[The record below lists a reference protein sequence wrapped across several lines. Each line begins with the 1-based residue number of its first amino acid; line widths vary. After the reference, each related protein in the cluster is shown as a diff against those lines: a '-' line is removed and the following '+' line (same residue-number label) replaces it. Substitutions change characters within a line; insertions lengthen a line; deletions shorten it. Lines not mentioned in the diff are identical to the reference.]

1 MDLRPAT
8 PLDLPD
14 IARLHEANWRRDYA
28 GFLPEVA
35 LGEALA
41 TDMAD
46 LWSGDILSTR
56 RVFVAHVDD
65 MLTGFAAMLP
75 EGPSGCAF
83 LDNLHVTP
91 TARAQ
96 GVGRALMSAVAVL
109 AIPGALSLE
118 VLSPNHAARAVYR
131 RWGGQEGAEFTD
143 EILGYPVPARTIH
156 WPDTVWLADR
166 LSGHAP

>member
-1 MDLRPAT
+1 MDLRLAT

-35 LGEALA
+35 LGKALA

-56 RVFVAHVDD
+56 RVFVAVEDGA
-65 MLTGFAAMLP
+65 LLGFAAMLD

-83 LDNLHVTP
+83 LDNLHVAP
-91 TARAQ
+91 SARAQ

-118 VLSPNHAARAVYR
+118 VLSPNTAARAIYR
-131 RWGGQEGAEFTD
+131 RWGGQEDAEFTD
-143 EILGYPVPARTIH
+143 DILGYPVPARTVR
-156 WPDTVWLADR
+156 WPDAVWLADR
-166 LSGHAP
+166 LSGHIA